1 MKAIQR
7 LIRPVVLILALT
19 AMVWFIAGRVLAASG
34 PETFR
39 FVVYAD
45 SRGGWTQGQEI
56 NTAALNYINGQIVN
70 LNPKPDLVFFLGDM
84 ATVAYDKN
92 LKRLLPDWKTLMTDA
107 GFSFGG
113 LEPGKIPLY
122 VAIGNHELYD
132 NNGNY
137 QASLQGEYQYF
148 FPEMPNNG
156 PAAYDKLAYSV
167 EFGNSLFIVL
177 DTFGFVDGNKNWDNG
192 IDELQY
198 WWFYATALQSQ
209 AKHKFVLTH
218 GPAYSTEGW
227 PVGNPTVRDMLWQ
240 TMKTLNFD
248 VYFAGHEHLYARWKP
263 DNSLLQIISGS
274 AGATPDDPKLILPI
288 SKSKYPIQAAWD
300 YIFTV
305 VDIQGDQV
313 TMQTYAARPRPNPT
327 YTARVD
333 PVVPTSTFLLLLE

>member
-1 MKAIQR
+1 MKAINR
-7 LIRPVVLILALT
+7 LKRLAVLSLAFTAILCLIT
-19 AMVWFIAGRVLAASG
+19 GSIQAASG
-34 PETFR
+34 PDTFR

-56 NTAALNYINGQIVN
+56 NNAALNYINQEIAK

-84 ATVAYDKN
+84 ATVAYDSN
-92 LKRLLPDWKTLMTDA
+92 LKRLLPDWKKLMTDA
-107 GFSFGG
+107 NFSFGG
-113 LEPGKIPLY
+113 LEPGKTPLY

-132 NNGNY
+132 SNGNY

-148 FPEMPNNG
+148 FSEMPDNG
-156 PAAYDKLAYSV
+156 PSAYNKLAFSV

-177 DTFGFVDGNKNWDNG
+177 DTFGFIDGNKNWDNG

-227 PVGNPTVRDMLWQ
+227 PAGNPAVRDMLWR
-240 TMKTLNFD
+240 TMKELHFD
-248 VYFAGHEHLYARWKP
+248 AYFAGHEHLYARWKP
-263 DNSLLQIISGS
+263 DNSLLQIVSGS
-274 AGATPDDPKLILPI
+274 AGATPDDPKQLLPI

-305 VDIQGDQV
+305 VDVKGDRV
-313 TMQTYAARPRPNPT
+313 TTQTYAVRPRPNPT
-327 YTARVD
+327 YTVKID
-333 PVVPTSTFLLLLE
+333 PIVLNGPLMLLLE